1 MTFKPR
7 QAGAYG
13 MSHPP
18 SRPGTRRE
26 RRLKPLN
33 KQINETRELV
43 FAESVNSSLPDRFRK
58 VYYHLYTNG
67 RASRAE
73 SILED
78 LSLLLLSKLAIEI
91 GKNREPY
98 DLFLSGRATANQ
110 ALLPILQEQFPKLLD
125 GDQKFALGD
134 VGLRAA
140 AREIADLHLLHSP
153 AHALGEAFQAVIG
166 PRLRGEKGQFFTPRS
181 VVRCMVEILDPQKG
195 EVVLDPACGTGGF
208 LSETVIYQRERSK
221 SRGDVST
228 LVGVDKD
235 RGLARFAAATLM
247 AFAPGK
253 SLVDDFSS
261 LDLDSWAASLPH
273 LGESTIDVI
282 LTNPPFGAKIGVD
295 DPRILST
302 LDFGYVWE
310 RAKDGS
316 EWTRSDRLRDS
327 EDPQVLFLEMCVRLL
342 KPGGR
347 MGIVLPEGIFGN
359 RSTAYVWQWLRER
372 GEIYGLI
379 DCPRTT
385 FQPGTDTKTNV
396 LFFRKNGKKAPKK
409 SATESVR
416 IAVAVHCG
424 HDRRGR
430 SVNALGQPLED
441 DFPEIASSFREEKS
455 EQWFNADI
463 KNTDYLV
470 PRYYQTPEVE
480 DDFESKITEGARTVT
495 LGELVEAGVIS
506 IKKGH
511 EVGSEAY
518 GTGDVPFVRT
528 SDISNFEISTDPTK
542 SVSEEIY
549 DRYASQQALSPGD
562 LLMVV
567 DGRYR
572 IGTTAMLTGSNTKCV
587 AQSHLRI
594 ISVLDRS
601 EMDPYALLFALNLP
615 SVKVRLRNLVF
626 IQSTLGTLGSRI
638 LQLRI
643 PVLQGDGPWTDRLNR
658 FKDAL
663 TERDKLLSEL
673 SSMSAPDVEL

>member
-1 MTFKPR
+1 MK
-7 QAGAYG
+7 
-13 MSHPP
+13 S
-18 SRPGTRRE
+18 
-26 RRLKPLN
+26 LDI
-33 KQINETRELV
+33 QINETGDLD
-43 FAESVNSSLPDRFRK
+43 FSGSVNTSLPDRFRK

-78 LSLLLLSKLAIEI
+78 LSLLLLSKLAVEIEE
-91 GKNREPY
+91 NSQPFE
-98 DLFLSGRATANQ
+98 LFLSGRSTANQ
-110 ALLPILQEQFPKLLD
+110 ALLPVLQKRFPNLLD
-125 GDQKFALGD
+125 EEQKFVLGD
-134 VGLRAA
+134 IGLRAA
-140 AREIADLHLLHSP
+140 AREISDLHLLHSP

-181 VVRCMVEILDPQKG
+181 VVKCMVEIIDPQKG

-208 LSETVIYQRERSK
+208 LSETVIYQRKK
-221 SRGDVST
+221 SRSIDDIST

-253 SLVDDFSS
+253 SAVDDFNS
-261 LDLDSWAASLPH
+261 LDFNSWAVSLPH
-273 LGESTIDVI
+273 LGESSIDVI

-295 DPRILST
+295 DPAILSA

-310 RAKDGS
+310 RAKDS
-316 EWTRSDRLRDS
+316 SSWTKSDRLSDS

-359 RSTAYVWQWLRER
+359 KSTAYVWQWLREQ
-372 GEIYGLI
+372 GEIYALI

-396 LFFRKNGKKAPKK
+396 LFFRKNKKKTARKLT
-409 SATESVR
+409 TEIAK

-430 SVNALGQPLED
+430 TINATGKPLPD
-441 DFPEIASSFREEKS
+441 DFPGIASSFRDKTPN
-455 EQWFNADI
+455 QWSNADI
-463 KNTDYLV
+463 SGTDYLV
-470 PRYYQTPEVE
+470 PRYFQMPEVE
-480 DDFESKITEGARTVT
+480 DDFESRITEGSPTVT
-495 LGELVEAGVIS
+495 LGELVNAGVIS

-528 SDISNFEISTDPTK
+528 SDISNLEISTDPTK
-542 SVSEEIY
+542 SVSEETY
-549 DRYASQQALSPGD
+549 ERYARQQSLSPGD

-572 IGTTAMLTGSNTKCV
+572 IGTAAMLTAANTKCV
-587 AQSHLRI
+587 VQSHLRI
-594 ISVLDRS
+594 ISILDRDK
-601 EMDPYALLFALNLP
+601 MNPYALLFALTLP
-615 SVKVRLRNLVF
+615 SVKIRLRNLVF
-626 IQSTLGTLGSRI
+626 IQSTLGTLGSR
-638 LQLRI
+638 LLELRI
-643 PVLQGDGPWTDRLNR
+643 PVLQGNGPWTERLKR
-658 FKDAL
+658 FEEAL
-663 TERDKLLSEL
+663 TERDRLLSEL
-673 SSMSAPDVEL
+673 SSMTGTDIEL